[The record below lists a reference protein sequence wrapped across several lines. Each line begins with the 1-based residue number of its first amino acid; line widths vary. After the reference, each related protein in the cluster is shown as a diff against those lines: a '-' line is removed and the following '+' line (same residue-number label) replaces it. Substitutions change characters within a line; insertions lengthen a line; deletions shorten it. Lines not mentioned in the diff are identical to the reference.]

1 MYGHLRCLKNLLD
14 GIVKMTITNHILAG
28 AIIGLTIT
36 NPVAAVAL
44 AFLSHFV
51 MDALPHFGYA
61 GKKGYEEVLKHRL
74 SYVVAIITLVT
85 ALVVLGLLVLN
96 GKWYA
101 VAIALVAT
109 LPDAMGLY
117 NWLRNEKHGKSAPGI
132 VKLLHIKFHRAIQW
146 YERPW
151 GILVEGAVFVVLS
164 WTLIRLLGF

>member
-1 MYGHLRCLKNLLD
+1 
-14 GIVKMTITNHILAG
+14 MTITNHVLAG
-28 AIIGLTIT
+28 AVIGLTVT
-36 NPVAAVAL
+36 NPVVAVILAL
-44 AFLSHFV
+44 ISHFV

-109 LPDAMGLY
+109 LPDAVGLY
-117 NWLRNEKHGKSAPGI
+117 NWLRYEKHGKHASGVI
-132 VKLLHIKFHRAIQW
+132 RLLHVKFHRAIQW
-146 YERPW
+146 CERPW
-151 GILVEGAVFVVLS
+151 GILIECAIFVTLS
-164 WTLIRLLGF
+164 WILIKLLGF